1 MARVVG
7 IDHLVL
13 SVGNF
18 ARSKDFYR
26 KVLGFLGFKL
36 KHEYP
41 DMAGWSNGKT
51 LFWIAAADAK
61 GKKHK
66 YRKGDIGF
74 HHYAFEL
81 SSRKD
86 VDALGA
92 FLVEHGLTVVDPPG
106 EYYEPSYYAVYFTDP
121 DGMKLEGMVFKPP
134 PKKSGAEAASKEEGQ
149 ARVASSCL
157 GAASLPVSCP
167 GRVQRARLRE
177 RNETRDPA
185 RHDET
190 RQRPSVMRPW
200 VPGLRS
206 LTLARPGHERGARAR
221 RVQIRGSMNRWPWPY
236 SRCQTAQC
244 YSFPRRVAAPG
255 LVSIHSHPT
264 RRGVGGAPT
273 GALVLLSRLRDATD
287 PRE

>member
-51 LFWIAAADAK
+51 LFWIAAADAR

-81 SSRKD
+81 ASRKD

-121 DGMKLEGMVFKPP
+121 DGMKLEGMVYKPR
-134 PKKSGAEAASKEEGQ
+134 PK
-149 ARVASSCL
+149 
-157 GAASLPVSCP
+157 
-167 GRVQRARLRE
+167 
-177 RNETRDPA
+177 
-185 RHDET
+185 
-190 RQRPSVMRPW
+190 
-200 VPGLRS
+200 
-206 LTLARPGHERGARAR
+206 AR
-221 RVQIRGSMNRWPWPY
+221 R
-236 SRCQTAQC
+236 
-244 YSFPRRVAAPG
+244 
-255 LVSIHSHPT
+255 
-264 RRGVGGAPT
+264 
-273 GALVLLSRLRDATD
+273 ALKRKKAGKA
-287 PRE
+287 RE